1 MNPSPLS
8 ALALVAVIGLT
19 LAGCEMAE
27 ESAQKFTEKAEQAV
41 QDIAREAVSDTVT
54 AFNKQIDEVQK
65 STNEM
70 LGKPEKGEGAKEE
83 TRHEDQ
89 PKPEQEQPRTP
100 GTGSLET

>member
-41 QDIAREAVSDTVT
+41 QEIAREAVSDTVT

-70 LGKPEKGEGAKEE
+70 LGKPEKEGAKEE
-83 TRHEDQ
+83 TEQAQ
-89 PKPEQEQPRTP
+89 PEPEHEQPRTP
-100 GTGSLET
+100 GMGGVET

>member
-70 LGKPEKGEGAKEE
+70 LGKPEKEGAEE
-83 TRHEDQ
+83 
-89 PKPEQEQPRTP
+89 KPEQAQPEPEQEKPRTP
-100 GTGSLET
+100 GTGGVET

>member
-100 GTGSLET
+100 GTDGVET

>member
-70 LGKPEKGEGAKEE
+70 LGKPEKEGAKEDAE
-83 TRHEDQ
+83 SDAQ
-89 PKPEQEQPRTP
+89 PKAEDEQPRTP
-100 GTGSLET
+100 GTGGVET

>member
-8 ALALVAVIGLT
+8 VLALVAVIGLT

-41 QDIAREAVSDTVT
+41 QEIAREAVSDTVT

-70 LGKPEKGEGAKEE
+70 LGKPEKEEGAKEE
-83 TRHEDQ
+83 TEQAQ
-89 PKPEQEQPRTP
+89 PEPEHEQPRTP
-100 GTGSLET
+100 GMGGVET

>member
-41 QDIAREAVSDTVT
+41 QEIAREAVSDTVT

-70 LGKPEKGEGAKEE
+70 LGKPEKEEGAKEE
-83 TRHEDQ
+83 TEQAQ
-89 PKPEQEQPRTP
+89 PEPEHEQPRTP
-100 GTGSLET
+100 GMGGVET